1 MWLAGLIISIVVVI
15 LMGAI
20 SVAINNS
27 NYTKKHRFSL
37 FNALFAGVFVAAIV
51 MFYPVHYAL
60 EEATAWG
67 ILRAILLSI
76 FNAMQ
81 IFAGGCEF
89 AVVKEGLSLCPNE
102 LGMLYQIWAATL
114 FVLAPIFTFG
124 FVLSLFKNLS
134 ANAKYIASFF
144 KDVYV
149 FSELNERSIVLA
161 NDIKSKNK
169 KSVIVFT
176 DAFEA
181 NEKSSFELIE
191 EAKKLRAICFKND
204 ILAVNFKRH
213 SAKKTISF
221 FVIGINET
229 ENLNQALKLVE
240 KYKERGN
247 TNLYVFSTD
256 VGSELLLSSTEKS
269 LVKVRRINEV
279 QSLIN
284 RVLYERGKI
293 IFDSAREN
301 GEGTKDIS
309 AVVIGMGRYGTEM
322 VKALTWFGQMD
333 GYNLEINAFDKDS
346 LAKEK
351 FVALAPELMSDEY
364 NGVFVDG
371 EAHYKIQIHSGF
383 NVETISF
390 AEEIFKIKNA
400 TYVLVALGDD
410 EANIKAA
417 VNLRMYFER
426 MKIHPVIQAIV
437 YNSQQK
443 RALEGLKNFKGQ
455 DYDIDFI
462 GDRESTYAVDVIIN
476 SELEEEALKRHL
488 KWGAEDDF
496 WNYAYNYRSS
506 TASAIHMKA
515 RVKCGIPGAEKTTEE
530 LTPEEKNI
538 IEALEHRRWNAYM
551 RAEGYVFS
559 GSTDKSSRNDLAKMH
574 HDLVDFSSLTEEEKR
589 KDSSV
594 GTK

>member
-1 MWLAGLIISIVVVI
+1 MWLSGLIISIVALI

-37 FNALFAGVFVAAIV
+37 FNALFAGVFVAAII

-67 ILRAILLSI
+67 IWRAILLSI

-89 AVVKEGLSLCPNE
+89 SIVREGLTLCPE
-102 LGMLYQIWAATL
+102 GLDMLYQIWAATL
-114 FVLAPIFTFG
+114 FVLAPVFTFG

-134 ANAKYIASFF
+134 ANAKYIASYF

-149 FSELNERSIVLA
+149 FSELNERSLVLA
-161 NDIKSKNK
+161 NDIKAKDK
-169 KSVIVFT
+169 KAVIVFT
-176 DAFEA
+176 DVFEE
-181 NEKSSFELIE
+181 NEESSFELIE

-204 ILAVNFKRH
+204 MLVVNLKIH
-213 SAKKTISF
+213 SAQKTISF
-221 FVIGINET
+221 FAIGINET

-240 KYKERGN
+240 RYKERKN
-247 TNLYVFSTD
+247 TNLYVFSTN
-256 VGSELLLSSTEKS
+256 VGSELLLSSTDQS
-269 LVKVRRINEV
+269 AVKVRRINEV

-284 RVLYERGKI
+284 RVLYERGEI

-301 GEGTKDIS
+301 DEGTKDIS
-309 AVVIGMGRYGTEM
+309 AVVIGMGRHGTEM

-333 GYNLEINAFDKDS
+333 GYNLEINAFDKDPF
-346 LAKEK
+346 AKEK

-383 NVETISF
+383 DVETISF
-390 AEEIFKIKNA
+390 AEEISKIKNA

-410 EANIKAA
+410 EVNIKAA

-426 MKIHPVIQAIV
+426 IKIHPVIQAIV

-443 RALEGLKNFKGQ
+443 RALEDVKNFKGQ
-455 DYDIDFI
+455 GYDIDFI
-462 GDRESTYAVDVIIN
+462 GDRESIYVVDVIID
-476 SELEEEALKRHL
+476 SELEEDALQRHL
-488 KWGAEDDF
+488 KWGEEADF
-496 WNYAYNYRSS
+496 WNYEYNYRSS

-538 IEALEHRRWNAYM
+538 IEILEHKRWNAYM

-589 KDSSV
+589 KDSNV
-594 GTK
+594 GAK